1 MQITRVESACT
12 TSGTRSISSYVRPIR
27 SVRLEMPGD
36 RSASSLFSDPTT
48 PTSSRQAVV
57 SWKHLVGKS
66 PGPEA
71 AIPRQNW
78 VLTREAIGSDL
89 VLHWE
94 LNQQIRMN

>member
-1 MQITRVESACT
+1 MQAGV
-12 TSGTRSISSYVRPIR
+12 
-27 SVRLEMPGD
+27 
-36 RSASSLFSDPTT
+36 
-48 PTSSRQAVV
+48 SRQ
-57 SWKHLVGKS
+57 HLVGKS

-78 VLTREAIGSDL
+78 VLTREAIGLDL